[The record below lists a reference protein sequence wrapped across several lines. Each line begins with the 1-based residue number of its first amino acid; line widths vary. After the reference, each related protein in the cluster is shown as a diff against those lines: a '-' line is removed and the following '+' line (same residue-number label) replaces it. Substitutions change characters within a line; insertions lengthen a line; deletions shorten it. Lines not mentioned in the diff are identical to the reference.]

1 MGSQSRGFNG
11 ALAYYNNPACA
22 FSDTFA
28 GVRLG
33 DVPLFI
39 GRNSLERFAR
49 SLQHKP
55 LSANTAPSRPKQNE
69 HDQ

>member
-1 MGSQSRGFNG
+1 VGLVDLQVWANVVVCQWPKRAES
-11 ALAYYNNPACA
+11 
-22 FSDTFA
+22 FA
-28 GVRLG
+28 WQNLTS
-33 DVPLFI
+33 L